1 MELYRLAEQFR
12 DECERDTRD
21 NVAEVINVNNA
32 GLDAILMSFDT
43 QRQTYERVWLQVLT
57 DVFQWHAA
65 REVRTNRREDVAPMK
80 GRANLSEMVCRIGEV
95 HNAMY
100 RLLGIDVAEQAVVRS
115 DKIPITGMKRDGA
128 PCAADT
134 GINDADED
142 RTGGEIAI
150 DSRENPG
157 RRRYPL
163 WRNLMRDIDKLSLG
177 DNPQRD
183 PFQHA
188 HVAVTGAKVGHEGDK
203 RMVGRRRCWHM
214 FSLLSSYWLV

>member
-12 DECERDTRD
+12 DEREWDTRD
-21 NVAEVINVNNA
+21 DVAEVINVNNA
-32 GLDAILMSFDT
+32 RLDAILMSFDT
-43 QRQTYERVWLQVLT
+43 QRQTNERVWLQALT

-65 REVRTNRREDVAPMK
+65 REVRTNRCEDVAPMK
-80 GRANLSEMVCRIGEV
+80 GRANLGEMVRRIGEV

-100 RLLGIDVAEQAVVRS
+100 WLLGVDITEQTIVRS

-128 PCAADT
+128 PCAADA

-163 WRNLMRDIDKLSLG
+163 WCNLVRDIDKLSLG
-177 DNPQRD
+177 NNPQRD
-183 PFQHA
+183 SFQHA
-188 HVAVTGAKVGHEGDK
+188 HVAVTGAKVGHESDK
-203 RMVGRRRCWHM
+203 RMVG
-214 FSLLSSYWLV
+214 